1 MKNKLP
7 TAVCVL
13 IAAVLVIFGLLYGT
27 WSGFCEDRAQVDE
40 LLTMENGLL
49 DVLSYRA
56 ADGINLCAVAKRHLS
71 AQDED
76 LVMLE
81 RRGRELLLAAE
92 VRAFFTLDHAVADA
106 FDAVSAK
113 LKESASFQQS
123 QRDQRYLDML
133 TADLSSLRASEVVTA
148 YNQAAADF
156 NRQLSQ
162 PVSGTLAALMG
173 VERCPL
179 YE

>member
-1 MKNKLP
+1 MKNKLS
-7 TAVCVL
+7 TAACVL
-13 IAAVLVIFGLLYGT
+13 IAAVLVVFGMLYGT
-27 WSGFCEDRAQVDE
+27 WSGFREERAQVDE

-49 DVLSYRA
+49 DVFSYRA
-56 ADGINLCAVAKRHLS
+56 ADGINLSAVAKRHLP

-76 LVMLE
+76 LIALE
-81 RRGRELLLAAE
+81 KWGRELQQAAE
-92 VRAFFTLDHAVADA
+92 VRASTSLDHAVNEA

-113 LKESASFQQS
+113 LKDTPSFRQS

-133 TADLSSLRASEVVTA
+133 TADFSSLRASEVVAT

-156 NRQLSQ
+156 NTQLSQ
-162 PVSGTLAALMG
+162 PVSGYLAALLG
-173 VERCPL
+173 IEKCPL

>member
-13 IAAVLVIFGLLYGT
+13 IAAVLVIFGMLYGT
-27 WSGFCEDRAQVDE
+27 WSGFREERAQVDE

-56 ADGINLCAVAKRHLS
+56 ADGLNLSAVAKRHLP

-76 LVMLE
+76 LVTLE
-81 RRGRELLLAAE
+81 KRARELQQAAE
-92 VRAFFTLDHAVADA
+92 VRVSTSLDHAVSEA
-106 FDAVSAK
+106 FEAVSAK
-113 LKESASFQQS
+113 LKETASFQQS
-123 QRDQRYLDML
+123 QRDQRYLDMV
-133 TADLSSLRASEVVTA
+133 TADLNALHASDVVNA
-148 YNQAAADF
+148 YNQAASDF
-156 NRQLSQ
+156 NRQLEQ
-162 PVSGTLAALMG
+162 PVSGHVATLLG
-173 VERCPL
+173 IEKCPL

>member
-1 MKNKLP
+1 MKTKLP
-7 TAVCVL
+7 TALCAVIML
-13 IAAVLVIFGLLYGT
+13 VLVAFGMLYGT
-27 WSGFCEDRAQVDE
+27 WSGFREDRAQVDE

-56 ADGINLCAVAKRHLS
+56 ADGINLSAVAKRHLP

-76 LVMLE
+76 LVTLE
-81 RRGRELLLAAE
+81 KMGRQQLQAAE
-92 VRAFFTLDHAVADA
+92 VRASTSLDHAVSEA

-113 LKESASFQQS
+113 LKETPSFQLS

-133 TADLSSLRASEVVTA
+133 TADFASLLSSDVVRA
-148 YNQAAADF
+148 YNQAASDF

-162 PVSGTLAALMG
+162 PVSGYLASLLG
-173 VERCPL
+173 IEKCPL

>member
-7 TAVCVL
+7 TALCVV
-13 IAAVLVIFGLLYGT
+13 IAVVLVVFGLLYGT
-27 WSGFCEDRAQVDE
+27 WSGFREDRAQVDK

-56 ADGINLCAVAKRHLS
+56 ADGLSLSAVAKRHLP

-76 LVMLE
+76 LQELE
-81 RRGRELLLAAE
+81 TFARQLQQASE
-92 VRAFFTLDHAVADA
+92 VRASTSLDHTVAEH
-106 FDAVSAK
+106 FSAVSTK
-113 LKESASFQQS
+113 LKETSSFQQS

-133 TADLSSLRASEVVTA
+133 TADFSSLRASDVVNA
-148 YNQAAADF
+148 YNQAASEF
-156 NRQLSQ
+156 NSQLAQ
-162 PVSGTLAALMG
+162 PVSGYLASLLG
-173 VERCPL
+173 IEKCPL

>member
-7 TAVCVL
+7 TALCVM
-13 IAAVLVIFGLLYGT
+13 IAVVLVAFGLLYGT
-27 WSGFCEDRAQVDE
+27 WSGFREDRAQVNE

-56 ADGINLCAVAKRHLS
+56 ADGINLSAVARRHLP

-76 LVMLE
+76 LQALE
-81 RRGRELLLAAE
+81 SFARQLQQASE
-92 VRAFFTLDHAVADA
+92 VRASTSLDHAAAEA
-106 FDAVSAK
+106 FSAVSAK
-113 LKESASFQQS
+113 LKETVSFQQS

-133 TADLSSLRASEVVTA
+133 TADFSSLRTSDVVTA

-156 NRQLSQ
+156 NMQLAQ
-162 PVSGTLAALMG
+162 PVSGWLASLMG
-173 VERCPL
+173 IEKCPL

>member
-1 MKNKLP
+1 MKTRLP
-7 TAVCVL
+7 TALCVL
-13 IAAVLVIFGLLYGT
+13 IALALVVFGLAFGT
-27 WSGFCEDRAQVDE
+27 WSGFREDRAQVDE

-56 ADGINLCAVAKRHLS
+56 ADGINLSAVAKRHLP

-76 LVMLE
+76 LITLE
-81 RRGRELLLAAE
+81 RMGRELQLAAD
-92 VRAFFTLDHAVADA
+92 VRTSTSLDHAVDVA
-106 FDAVSAK
+106 FAAVSAK
-113 LKESASFQQS
+113 LKETASFQQS

-133 TADLSSLRASEVVTA
+133 AADFASLRSSEIVST

-156 NRQLSQ
+156 NKQLSQ

-173 VERCPL
+173 IEKCPL

>member
-7 TAVCVL
+7 TALCVV
-13 IAAVLVIFGLLYGT
+13 IAVALVAFGLLYGT
-27 WSGFCEDRAQVDE
+27 WSGFREDRAQVDE

-56 ADGINLCAVAKRHLS
+56 ADGINLSAVAKRHLP

-76 LVMLE
+76 LKQLE
-81 RRGRELLLAAE
+81 TFARQLQQASEM
-92 VRAFFTLDHAVADA
+92 RASISLDHAVTEA
-106 FDAVSAK
+106 FEAVSVK
-113 LKESASFQQS
+113 LKETVSFQQS

-133 TADLSSLRASEVVTA
+133 TADFSSLRASDVVSA
-148 YNQAAADF
+148 YNQAASDF
-156 NRQLSQ
+156 NSQLAQ
-162 PVSGTLAALMG
+162 PVSGCLASLLG
-173 VERCPL
+173 VEKCPL